1 VTEYAP
7 FLKMIIDAPDKAAWQ
22 FPERKTRMQMTQ
34 VREKIWSS
42 EREARLQCHNQ
53 KMN

>member
-1 VTEYAP
+1 
-7 FLKMIIDAPDKAAWQ
+7 MIIDAPDKAAWQ